1 MRQSLIRSGTLP
13 DTAATER
20 LGRQLATALGD
31 RPGGWLILL
40 RGELGSGKSTLAR
53 AMLRAFGHKGAVPS
67 PTYTLIEPYNFSN
80 FTAYHIDL
88 YRIVDPDE
96 LEYLGWSD
104 LEHGL
109 RMVEW
114 PERIPGLEAQADLV
128 VRLGYEGIGRS
139 VAVSGVSERGARL
152 LAGINLN

>member
-1 MRQSLIRSGTLP
+1 L
-13 DTAATER
+13 
-20 LGRQLATALGD
+20 
-31 RPGGWLILL
+31 
-40 RGELGSGKSTLAR
+40 
-53 AMLRAFGHKGAVPS
+53 
-67 PTYTLIEPYNFSN
+67 
-80 FTAYHIDL
+80 TAYHIDL
-88 YRIVDPDE
+88 YRIVNPEE

-104 LEHGL
+104 LEDGL

-114 PERIPGLEAQADLV
+114 PERIPGLEAQADLI